1 MTTEFD
7 LIARLRSL
15 ATHPAAR
22 GLNDDAAVLS
32 IGGQELVVTHD
43 MMVEGMHW
51 LTGQDMADVAWKLVA
66 VNLSDLA
73 AKGAQPIGLV
83 LGQMMGADDDRF
95 LEGLAEALTAFEVP
109 LLGGDTVGATTGPRA
124 LGLTA
129 LGKATHSPVPSR
141 SGAQPGDGVFL
152 VGTVGGAMMGYE
164 ALRDGT
170 GGETAAYLRPQP
182 LLAEGQAL
190 APFVSAMMDVSDGL
204 LLDASRIA
212 YASTVTI
219 DLDPSAVPL
228 GAPESRRDDALRW
241 GDDYALLL
249 TARPGAKLPDFAWP
263 IGKVLPRGKHALLL
277 DGNPPADGKP
287 LGYQH

>member
-7 LIARLRSL
+7 HIARLRAL

-51 LTGQDMADVAWKLVA
+51 LTGQDMADVAWKLMA

-73 AKGAQPIGLV
+73 AKGAQPIGV
-83 LGQMMGADDDRF
+83 ILGQMMGADDDRF
-95 LEGLAEALTAFEVP
+95 LEGLAEALTAFSVP
-109 LLGGDTVGATTGPRA
+109 LLGGDTVGATTGPLA

-129 LGKATHSPVPSR
+129 LGKATHSPVPGR
-141 SGAQPGDGVFL
+141 DGAQPGDL
-152 VGTVGGAMMGYE
+152 LHIAGTVGGAMIGYE

-170 GGETAAYLRPQP
+170 GGETAAYLRPRP

-190 APFVSAMMDVSDGL
+190 APFASAMMDVSDGL

-212 YASTVTI
+212 DASGVTI
-219 DLDPSAVPL
+219 DIDSQAVPL
-228 GAPESRRDDALRW
+228 GAPETRREDALRW

-249 TARPGAKLPDFAWP
+249 TAPPGASLPDFARP
-263 IGKVLPRGKHALLL
+263 IGKVLPRGDHTLLL
-277 DGNPPADGKP
+277 DGTPPAADTP